1 MITAIVH
8 IDVEADRIP
17 EVAGAVADLPGVTEA
32 YSTTGDVDIIAI
44 VRVDQHDMLAD
55 VIADRISKVTGVV
68 RTRTFIAFQA
78 YSQHDLEA
86 AFALGLDD

>member
-17 EVAGAVADLPGVTEA
+17 EVAAQVAELPGVTEA
-32 YSTTGDVDIIAI
+32 YSTTGDVDIIAV
-44 VRVDQHDMLAD
+44 VRVAQHDMLAD
-55 VIADRISKVTGVV
+55 VIADRVSKVSGVV
-68 RTRTFIAFQA
+68 RTRTYIAFQA

>member
-17 EVAGAVADLPGVTEA
+17 EVAGQVAELPGVTEA
-32 YSTTGDVDIIAI
+32 YSTTGDVDIIAV
-44 VRVDQHDMLAD
+44 VRVAQHDMLAD
-55 VIADRISKVTGVV
+55 VIADRISKVAGVV
-68 RTRTFIAFQA
+68 RTRTYIAFQA
-78 YSQHDLEA
+78 YSRHDLEA